1 MKSVQLNIL
10 RKNIDFLAAFEKFSK
25 KMLTKTMKK
34 SGIHIFLREIDP
46 TITTYEADQL
56 FLLTDNDKDGKI
68 SLQEFKSIFC

>member
-1 MKSVQLNIL
+1 
-10 RKNIDFLAAFEKFSK
+10 
-25 KMLTKTMKK
+25 MLTKTMKK

>member
-1 MKSVQLNIL
+1 
-10 RKNIDFLAAFEKFSK
+10 
-25 KMLTKTMKK
+25 MLTKTMKK
-34 SGIHIFLREIDP
+34 SDIHIFLREIDP